1 MPSLLM
7 LLIRIFPNIFGTTHN
22 ESRKNTGFSVRG
34 LSKLQEVSVNGTRS
48 HRVIYTKSYDIKH
61 NRKLAAAEQ
70 GASSVELV
78 SIDYESSRGM
88 V

>member
-1 MPSLLM
+1 M
-7 LLIRIFPNIFGTTHN
+7 LLIRIFPNIFETTHN
-22 ESRKNTGFSVRG
+22 ESRKNTGFGVRG

-48 HRVIYTKSYDIKH
+48 HRVIYTKSYDIEH

-88 V
+88 A